1 MGREMLL
8 IGEVL
13 AVLSVCF
20 LIGFVVCLLSKR
32 KSWFRKKRRLK
43 HTESFLL
50 NMEKAYEVSGTV
62 RQMLYLIV
70 HEYPEGDIHDAVQE
84 AIYYLE
90 QSKYKDYETALTYC
104 SDGSEAYERLS
115 KRIIE
120 TEAMKKNRIA
130 MK

>member
-20 LIGFVVCLLSKR
+20 LIGFVVCFLSKR
-32 KSWFRKKRRLK
+32 KRLFRKRRRLH
-43 HTESFLL
+43 HTGDFLL

-62 RQMLYLIV
+62 RQMLYLMGQA
-70 HEYPEGDIHDAVQE
+70 YPEGNIHDAVQE
-84 AIYYLE
+84 AIHYLE
-90 QSKYKDYETALTYC
+90 HSKYKDYETALTYC
-104 SDGSEAYERLS
+104 SDGSEEYERLS
-115 KRIIE
+115 KKIIE
-120 TEAMKKNRIA
+120 MEAMKKNRIA

>member
-20 LIGFVVCLLSKR
+20 LIGFVVCLLAKR
-32 KSWFRKKRRLK
+32 KSLFRKKRRL
-43 HTESFLL
+43 HYTEDFLF
-50 NMEKAYEVSGTV
+50 NMEKAYKVSGTV
-62 RQMLYLIV
+62 RQMLYLMGQA
-70 HEYPEGDIHDAVQE
+70 YPEGDIHDALQE

-90 QSKYKDYETALTYC
+90 HSKYKDYETALTYC
-104 SDGSEAYERLS
+104 SDESEAYERVS
-115 KRIIE
+115 KKIIE
-120 TEAMKKNRIA
+120 MEAMKKNRIA